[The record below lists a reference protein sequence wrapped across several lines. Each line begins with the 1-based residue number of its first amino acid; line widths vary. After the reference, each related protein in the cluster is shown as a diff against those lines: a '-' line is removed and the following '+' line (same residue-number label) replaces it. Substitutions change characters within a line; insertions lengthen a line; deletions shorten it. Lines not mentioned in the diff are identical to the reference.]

1 MSLSTFTR
9 RTAIA
14 AFALAGLAIA
24 MPARAELSGLEIL
37 APSNP
42 GSGWDQTAR
51 ALQSVLEA
59 KKLAGRVQVLNVG
72 GGGGTVGLAQFV
84 TTKGRRDD
92 ALMLS
97 GLAMVSGVLI
107 NQSAVTLDQVRP
119 LARLIG
125 EYEVIV
131 VPKDSPIKSLEDLM
145 AKFKADPKSVS
156 WGAGSAGSADHL
168 LVGMIAEAAGVD
180 PAGINYIGHSGGGEA
195 LAAILGGHVTV
206 GVSGYQEFASQIKSG
221 DLRALGISAAA
232 KVEDIDVPTFKE
244 QGLDIEF
251 VNWRGIMAPEKISD
265 ADFKVLADVI
275 DQAAKSPEWAE
286 ALKTRGWIGMY
297 QPEAEFVPFLKQNRA
312 EIEKVLKNIGLVK

>member
-1 MSLSTFTR
+1 MSLSSLTR

-14 AFALAGLAIA
+14 ALAMAGVAAA
-24 MPARAELSGLEIL
+24 MPARAEVAALELL

-51 ALQSVLEA
+51 ALQSVIEA

-84 TTKGRRDD
+84 TSKGRRND
-92 ALMLS
+92 ALLLS

-119 LARLIG
+119 VARLMG

-131 VPKDSPIKSLEDLM
+131 VPKDSPIKSFKELM
-145 AKFKADPKSVS
+145 DKFKADPKSVS

-206 GVSGYQEFASQIKSG
+206 GLSGYQEFAAQIKSG
-221 DLRALGISAAA
+221 DLRALGISAPE
-232 KVEDIDVPTFKE
+232 KVADIDVPTFRE
-244 QGLDIEF
+244 QGLAIDF
-251 VNWRGIMAPEKISD
+251 VNWRGVMAPEKISD
-265 ADFKVLADVI
+265 ADFKELAGLI
-275 DQAAKSPEWAE
+275 DEVAKSPEWAE
-286 ALKTRGWIGMY
+286 ALKTRGWLGLY
-297 QPEAEFVPFLKQNRA
+297 QPPEEFAAFVKENRA
-312 EIEKVLKNIGLVK
+312 QVEKTLKNIGLVK

>member
-1 MSLSTFTR
+1 MLLSRLTR

-14 AFALAGLAIA
+14 ALAMATASFAI
-24 MPARAELSGLEIL
+24 PAQAELSGLELL

-51 ALQSVLEA
+51 ALQSAIEA
-59 KKLAGRVQVLNVG
+59 NKLASRVQVVNAG

-84 TTKGRRDD
+84 TSKGRRND

-119 LARLIG
+119 VARLIG

-131 VPKDSPIKSLEDLM
+131 VPKDSPIKSLEELL

-168 LVGMIAEAAGVD
+168 LVGMIAEKAGVK
-180 PAGINYIGHSGGGEA
+180 PEGINYIGHSGGGEA

-206 GVSGYQEFASQIKSG
+206 GVSGYQEFAAQIKSG
-221 DLRALGISAAA
+221 DLRALGISAKG
-232 KVEDIDVPTFKE
+232 KVEGIDIKTFKE
-244 QGLDIEF
+244 QGLDLDF

-265 ADFKVLADVI
+265 ADFKVLADIV
-275 DQAAKSPEWAE
+275 DKTVKSPQWEE

-312 EIEKVLKNIGLVK
+312 DVEKVLKGIGLVK